1 MAVAADDHVL
11 PPFIFD
17 AGDDP
22 LVDVFIKV
30 FGNFCGG
37 IHSHKHAFHLDD
49 KPIFDLLPSY
59 LGTSSLNSHLRL
71 LRLELDRGA
80 SGILRDVKFHKVPKV
95 RLLARQISRG
105 RVRVL
110 GQFSGR
116 GHHA

>member
-1 MAVAADDHVL
+1 MAVATNDHVL

-22 LVDVFIKV
+22 LIDIFIKV
-30 FGNFCGG
+30 FGNLCGG

-49 KPIFDLLPSY
+49 KSVLDLLPSY
-59 LGTSSLNSHLRL
+59 LGASSLNSHLRL
-71 LRLELDRGA
+71 LRFELDRGTP
-80 SGILRDVKFHKVPKV
+80 GVLRDVKLHKVSQI
-95 RLLARQISRG
+95 RLLARQVCRG

-110 GQFSGR
+110 WQFRGR